1 MPDTKSGR
9 EQQGKNKRTQLQER
23 LYSRELEALDRDE
36 DLPEFD
42 GGESD
47 LLADEPEPAFGDD

>member
-1 MPDTKSGR
+1 MPDTKAGR
-9 EQQGKNKRTQLQER
+9 ERKGKNKRSQLEER

-42 GGESD
+42 GGGSD
-47 LLADEPEPAFGDD
+47 LLAAEPATGED